1 MALPIIFIA
10 LSLLSSVTQGFVLV
24 DPILTFQDE
33 FSFSVATNMISS
45 ASVDYSGI
53 VQSHYDSIVQI
64 YGKDTTDRIIQEVLY
79 MAKNS
84 DYRSTRWTLRI
95 ERDSGVLEVFG
106 LIAHVGPDS
115 IKFSGGRGVITQ
127 PIPPVYDVKQVCHR
141 TGQRRFLIAGPRDM
155 ECNTVHIP
163 RGLNGNEL
171 SMVQQN
177 LMNYVVS
184 AENQLMGRV
193 QNRIGY

>member
-1 MALPIIFIA
+1 MALSSVFIA
-10 LSLLSSVTQGFVLV
+10 LGLLNSATQGFVLV
-24 DPILTFQDE
+24 DPTLTFQDE

-45 ASVDYSGI
+45 ASVDYSGV

-64 YGKDTTDRIIQEVLY
+64 YGKDTTDRIIQEVSY
-79 MAKNS
+79 MAKNY
-84 DYRSTRWTLRI
+84 DYRSTKWTLRI
-95 ERDSGVLEVFG
+95 ERDSGILEVFG

-127 PIPPVYDVKQVCHR
+127 PIPPVYDVKQVCQR
-141 TGQRRFLIAGPRDM
+141 SGQRRFLIAGPRDM
-155 ECNTVHIP
+155 ECNTVHVP

-177 LMNYVVS
+177 LMNRVVS

-193 QNRIGY
+193 QDRIGH